1 MRIRTLLRAFFFF
14 LFFSSRH
21 EPALTTA
28 EAVLDELVTE
38 MIKRMDK
45 PFAFFGRG
53 LGSQARLLR
62 GPFVDL
68 DSASTDGAD
77 SLFLFFIRNLT
88 TLIP

>member
-1 MRIRTLLRAFFFF
+1 MRTTTAAVRFFFF
-14 LFFSSRH
+14 SRQG
-21 EPALTTA
+21 PALDTA

-62 GPFVDL
+62 GPC
-68 DSASTDGAD
+68 
-77 SLFLFFIRNLT
+77 R
-88 TLIP
+88 TLAQLGKNG